1 VARSHMVMTGS
12 GDPVRRTLH
21 ALSHHFDFVP
31 ISKIARVFDPV
42 GTTISA
48 ALEIGRIAGREV

>member
-1 VARSHMVMTGS
+1 MVMTGS